1 MLLGN
6 FYILIFF
13 HLSRKT
19 WGGILE
25 EELFVRK

>member
-1 MLLGN
+1 MILGN

-25 EELFVRK
+25 EELFVG